1 MKIKRIM
8 RLGLNICLGWCF
20 FSMTINAFAN
30 VGPVYYISSVNTS
43 YNPSIP
49 AFPAGYP
56 YKAMSAYNQIYGVGD
71 LDRPI
76 GETGILTGAL
86 CGTFAH
92 AYFEAKCVSLGFPD
106 YEKYQVVIDKPSTT
120 WRTAIDNLNKK
131 MAVSGTIIN
140 HGGAEYYSSDLCAGF
155 GMVSSGESIYI
166 YTLPRWL
173 PGTFCQISTP
183 PTLTCASTIS
193 PGEIDFGTRNA
204 QSIEALTKN
213 VDLKTSCNGVASVS
227 VVPMW
232 GGESLAFTNDAT
244 GQPAGVSATVD
255 IDGTLLKGRYTY
267 SSRMGDLVKKVN
279 FTLHQN
285 GDFVPG
291 PATAIAMFLLSYH

>member
-8 RLGLNICLGWCF
+8 RLGLNICLGWFF

-49 AFPAGYP
+49 PFPAGYP
-56 YKAMSAYNQIYGVGD
+56 YKAVSAYNQINGVGD
-71 LDRPI
+71 LDVSI
-76 GETGILTGAL
+76 GKTGILTGAL
-86 CGTFAH
+86 CGTFAIP
-92 AYFEAKCVSLGFPD
+92 YYNSRCVSLGFPD
-106 YEKYQVVIDKPSTT
+106 YDKYQVVVDSPSMT
-120 WRTAIDNLNKK
+120 WRTAIDNLSKK
-131 MAVSGTIIN
+131 MAASGVTVN

-155 GMVSSGESIYI
+155 GMVNSDEPIYI
-166 YTLPRWL
+166 KSLPRWI

-183 PTLTCASTIS
+183 PTLTCSSTIS

-204 QSIEALTKN
+204 RDIEALTKN

-227 VVPMW
+227 VVPVW
-232 GGESLAFTNDAT
+232 GGEPLAFTNDAT

-255 IDGTLLKGRYTY
+255 IDGTPLKGRYTY
-267 SSRMGDLVKKVN
+267 SSRVGDLVKKVN

-285 GDFVPG
+285 GDFAPG
-291 PATAIAMFLLSYH
+291 PATAIAVFLLSYH